1 MIFGALH
8 AGCYN
13 EVDFLKPLLIHPFA
27 LSVVLAFSLVSI
39 NAAPFIPPQSTVV
52 LVSGLS
58 GDVESESAYREQLQA
73 WMGILAA
80 NGQAQKVFVLCD
92 DPETVPVTGSPGT
105 NQASAI
111 TAVHA
116 DRTNFLGLATR
127 LGTNPLVVIAW
138 GHGGRQGNESVF
150 HVRGPRITAAD
161 FKALAAKA

>member
-58 GDVESESAYREQLQA
+58 GDVESESAYREPLQA
-73 WMGILAA
+73 WLGIRAA
-80 NGQAQKVFVLCD
+80 NGQAQKVFLLCD
-92 DPETVPVTGSPGT
+92 DPETVPVTRSPGT
-105 NQASAI
+105 NQASP
-111 TAVHA
+111 
-116 DRTNFLGLATR
+116 LPGLHLDPTY
-127 LGTNPLVVIAW
+127 
-138 GHGGRQGNESVF
+138 F
-150 HVRGPRITAAD
+150 
-161 FKALAAKA
+161 